1 MVENPISPGE
11 CDLVMK
17 GGITSG
23 IVYPPILSELQK
35 HYKFRSIGGTS
46 AGAIAAV
53 AASAAE
59 YNREGIGFS
68 KLEWVQEWLSADSN
82 LRNLF
87 QASTETKPLFDVLSA
102 VLEVQGSQ
110 NKGKTADPATQSTG
124 QAAPKGNE
132 PTSKH
137 LFLRILTMLFKR
149 LALSMPPTVLPL
161 VDGLIDTWT
170 LAKEPYLPYKRGG
183 NVGMGFGILS
193 GVALV
198 LALLG
203 VALVVLGIVSLFVPA
218 IEVRILLILLVAGV
232 LLSVLFGLIFG
243 WIGTWLGRVVGVA
256 LDLRNIF
263 FTKVPENFY
272 GVCTG
277 HTMEGATANDTGKLP
292 YGTNLTD
299 WLSDLLDTMAGLP
312 NTTQSA
318 PLTFGQLKEKQ
329 IDLKMVTSNLSH
341 GQPYILPE
349 GLENF
354 MFNATEMRK
363 LFPEYIVEYMIKHPP
378 SPPADPAG
386 IVISKEQLPQDYYL
400 LPDKD
405 HLPVVVGARLSLS
418 FPLLLSA
425 VPFYTLSASAFNA
438 SNPISTFDPEKHFQ
452 KNWFSDGGICNNF
465 PVEFFDAWLP
475 SRPTFGINLTSRPT
489 DATTSV
495 IVAPLPGQQGAN
507 TTEDVYLPR
516 AEDRLGPQWKDID
529 GAAGAPAEL
538 KLVTFLA
545 QMFSTAQNYRDTLQS
560 NLPSYRERIVQ
571 IRLDAQEGGLNL
583 TMPTET
589 IDKMVNK
596 GKVAGSVLC
605 PTNADSA
612 DPTKPQ
618 TKFNFDHHWWV
629 RFLVVMAQLEQNM
642 ENLEG
647 VFDDPEF
654 QSRLDEQLKSKDLLP
669 PYPYWHDESW
679 CKEAKER
686 IAELRTLINC
696 WKIAQ
701 QGRSCQFFRTNAP
714 LPDPVLRVTLE
725 V

>member
-1 MVENPISPGE
+1 MLKDPIPPGE

-23 IVYPPILSELQK
+23 IVYPPTLLELQK

-53 AASAAE
+53 AAAAAE
-59 YNREGIGFS
+59 YNRDGIGFS
-68 KLEWVQEWLSADSN
+68 KLERVQEWLSTDGN

-87 QASTETKPLFDVLSA
+87 QASAETKPLFDVLIA
-102 VLEVQGSQ
+102 VLEAQGPE
-110 NKGKTADPATQSTG
+110 NKRTTADPATQSTG

-137 LFLRILTMLFKR
+137 LFLRILTMFPKG
-149 LALSMPPTVLPL
+149 LAPSLPPTVLPI

-183 NVGMGFGILS
+183 NVGMSFGILS
-193 GVALV
+193 GIALV
-198 LALLG
+198 LVLLG

-218 IEVRILLILLVAGV
+218 IEARILLILLAAGV

-256 LDLRNIF
+256 LDLRNVF
-263 FTKVPENFY
+263 FTQVPENFY

-277 HTMEGATANDTGKLP
+277 HTMEGATANLP

-299 WLSDLLDTMAGLP
+299 WLSDLLDTIAGLP
-312 NTTQSA
+312 NTTSPS

-341 GQPYILPE
+341 GQPYVLPE

-363 LFPEYIVEYMIKHPP
+363 LFPSYVVDHMIKFPP
-378 SPPADPAG
+378 SPSADPANA
-386 IVISKEQLPQDYYL
+386 VISREKLPQDYHL

-405 HLPVVVGARLSLS
+405 HLPVVVGTRLSLS

-425 VPFYTLSASAFNA
+425 LPFYTLSASAYNA
-438 SNPISTFDPEKHFQ
+438 RNSIGVFDPKEHFQ

-465 PVEFFDAWLP
+465 PIEFFDAWLP
-475 SRPTFGINLTSRPT
+475 SRPTFGINLTSMPT

-495 IVAPLPGQQGAN
+495 IVAPRPGQQSVN

-516 AEDRLGPQWKDID
+516 AEDRLDPQWTDID
-529 GAAGAPAEL
+529 GAPAVL
-538 KLVTFLA
+538 KLVTFLM
-545 QMFSTAQNYRDTLQS
+545 QIFGTAQNYRDTLQS

-571 IRLDAQEGGLNL
+571 IRLGEQEGGLNL
-583 TMPTET
+583 TVPTEI
-589 IDKMVNK
+589 IDRMVNK
-596 GKVAGSVLC
+596 GKMAGNVLC
-605 PTNADSA
+605 PTNADRA
-612 DPTKPQ
+612 DPEKLQ

-629 RFLVVMAQLEQNM
+629 RFLVVMAQLEQNV

-647 VFDDPEF
+647 VFDDPDF
-654 QSRLDEQLKSKDLLP
+654 QSRLDGQLTSKDSSP
-669 PYPYWHDESW
+669 PYPYWRDEAW
-679 CKEAKER
+679 CKEAKDR
-686 IAELRTLINC
+686 ITELRTLIDC
-696 WKIAQ
+696 WKNAPQ
-701 QGRSCQFFRTNAP
+701 QGRSSEFFRTNAP